1 MADLSK
7 IKLNGIEYNLKDAE
21 AREAL
26 QNVSAPPLATTAI
39 NGLMSASDKAVLDNL
54 NPNVSVTISDLNMN
68 ETHIINA
75 KQENLINLEII
86 ETPHVSAQVRTS
98 NLLDING
105 NITTGYYIGS
115 NGAANTNANDIMGDF
130 IPVTAGQDIYYTGHI
145 GPTNSSSINRRLHVY
160 NSSKT
165 WIKQMSFA
173 GSLHIGDDWSTHGT
187 VPSNGAY
194 VRVSWGAADTNVMIS
209 VGAPTKYEPYYLTP
223 FTQIT
228 SISFQV
234 SPDDTYEDADTY
246 TVTVPVAAG
255 NQYGFTYNPILGKLY
270 GTTGHIASYNG
281 ETLPGV
287 WWSDRDTYVVGNSP
301 STGAEVVYMLDE
313 EDIIEYSFTPL
324 TIPLF
329 YHINYIKTDTGLITT
344 FSYYAETLAVD
355 HFTIYNGVTFG
366 DTNILENNI
375 IAWNHA
381 ADEIDNKAPL
391 ENPVF
396 TGAVYAPTASIATNN
411 TRLATTAYVQQKM
424 NNFAPLQATNA
435 ANQNYAIGDYLF
447 IGGYLCKVT
456 SAIAQGATIT
466 IGTNVE
472 ITDVATELK
481 LLFSLIS

>member
-7 IKLNGIEYNLKDAE
+7 IKLNGVEYNIKDAE
-21 AREAL
+21 ARTAL

-54 NPNVSVTISDLNMN
+54 NPNISIIISDLNVN

-75 KQENLINLEII
+75 KQENLVNLEII
-86 ETPHVSAQVRTS
+86 ELPHISAQVRTS
-98 NLLDING
+98 NLLDVNG
-105 NITTGYYIGS
+105 NVTTGYYIGS

-160 NSSKT
+160 NSNKT

-173 GSLHIGDDWSTHGT
+173 GNLHIGDDWSTHGT

-228 SISFQV
+228 SVSFQV

-246 TVTVPVAAG
+246 TVTVPVTAG
-255 NQYGFTYNPILGKLY
+255 NQYGFTYNPTLGKLY

-281 ETLPGV
+281 ETLPDI
-287 WWSDRDTYVVGNSP
+287 WWSDRDTYMAGNSP

-313 EDIIEYSFTPL
+313 EDIVEYSFTPL

-329 YHINYIKTDTGLITT
+329 YHINYIKSDDGLITT
-344 FSYYAETLAVD
+344 FSYYAETLAAD
-355 HFTIYNGVTFG
+355 HFTVYNGVTFG
-366 DTNILENNI
+366 SIDVLESNVI
-375 IAWNHA
+375 GWNHA
-381 ADEIDNKAPL
+381 ADEIDLKAPL
-391 ENPVF
+391 DSPVF
-396 TGAVYAPTASIATNN
+396 TGTVYAPTVSAAMNN
-411 TRLATTAYVQQKM
+411 TRVATTAYVQQKM
-424 NNFAPLQATNA
+424 NNIAPLQATTTA
-435 ANQNYAIGDYLF
+435 TKNYAVGDYLF
-447 IGGYLCKVT
+447 MNGIMYKVT
-456 SAIAQGATIT
+456 TAIPQNATIAA
-466 IGTNVE
+466 GTNVE
-472 ITDVATELK
+472 ATDVATELK